1 MRWQNPWAWLGLLT
15 LVLPILIHLF
25 SRRRARVEPFPS
37 LRFLDV
43 SRLLPTRRTQLSDL
57 ALLLIRLGVLAAA
70 VAALA
75 QPLLRADQRAGAVDE
90 SLARVVVLD
99 TSALADTA
107 MADAAMAGDNEARA
121 PDATLVLSTNR
132 PAMALPGAVEWL
144 RTRPGRGEILVVSQF
159 AYGTLDSVDI
169 AGIPAD
175 FGLSLRRVPS
185 GPRDTTAR
193 DIAARDPGMGLRWD
207 TRAAVDIANAVRS
220 AVRAQGATALL
231 APPLDRAAR
240 VVVASPD
247 VDSLREWI
255 SSARV
260 LSEPWMGAV
269 VFDVRGDSTLALA
282 SPFAGSVT
290 DTTVA
295 APFVVVRRMSNGTPL
310 VIAASIP
317 GAGDGETARLLL
329 LSRAPAEHLATATLL
344 LAVSHSLAP
353 AGASAAVDDVGRVD
367 DEQLRRWERAPSARS
382 TPSTA
387 DTSTD
392 SGPSDG
398 RWVWLLVLAL
408 LAVETIVRRAS
419 SREGGEAPTGTSDAA
434 PRGTA

>member
-15 LVLPILIHLF
+15 LALPILIHLF

-43 SRLLPTRRTQLSDL
+43 SRLLPTRRTQISDL
-57 ALLLIRLGVLAAA
+57 PLLLIRLAVLAAA

-75 QPLLRADQRAGAVDE
+75 QPLLRAEQRTGAVDE

-99 TSALADTA
+99 TTALI
-107 MADAAMAGDNEARA
+107 DAAMASDSDARA
-121 PDATLVLSTNR
+121 PDATLVLSTSQ

-144 RTRPGRGEILVVSQF
+144 RTQPGRGEILVVSRF
-159 AYGTLDSVDI
+159 AYGTLDSVDL

-175 FGLSLRRVPS
+175 FGVSLRRVPS
-185 GPRDTTAR
+185 GARDTTAR
-193 DIAARDPGMGLRWD
+193 DIAARDPGMGARWD
-207 TRAAVDIANAVRS
+207 TRVDIDVADAVRS
-220 AVRAQGATALL
+220 AVRAQGANALL
-231 APPLDRAAR
+231 APPLDRKAR

-247 VDSLREWI
+247 ADSLRAWI

-260 LSEPWMGAV
+260 LSEPWMGDV

-282 SPFAGSVT
+282 SPLSGSVT
-290 DTTVA
+290 DTTVT
-295 APFVVVRRMSNGTPL
+295 APFVVARRMANGTPL

-317 GAGDGETARLLL
+317 GDGETARLLL
-329 LSRAPAEHLATATLL
+329 ISRAPAEHLATSALL
-344 LAVSHSLAP
+344 LAVSRALAP
-353 AGASAAVDDVGRVD
+353 AGASAAVDNVGRID

-387 DTSTD
+387 DASTD

-419 SREGGEAPTGTSDAA
+419 AREGGDAPSGTSDAA
-434 PRGTA
+434 AKGAA

>member
-15 LVLPILIHLF
+15 LALPILIHLF

-43 SRLLPTRRTQLSDL
+43 SRLLPTRRTQISDL
-57 ALLLIRLGVLAAA
+57 PLLLIRLAVLAAA

-75 QPLLRADQRAGAVDE
+75 QPLLRAEQRTGAVDE

-99 TSALADTA
+99 TTA
-107 MADAAMAGDNEARA
+107 PLDDAMAGDSDARA
-121 PDATLVLSTNR
+121 PDATLVLSTNQ

-144 RTRPGRGEILVVSQF
+144 RTQPGRGEILVVSRF
-159 AYGTLDSVDI
+159 AHGTLDSIDI

-175 FGLSLRRVPS
+175 FGVSLRRVS
-185 GPRDTTAR
+185 AVAQDSVGPDRDA
-193 DIAARDPGMGLRWD
+193 GLRWD
-207 TRAAVDIANAVRS
+207 TGVDIDVAEAVRS
-220 AVRAQGATALL
+220 VVRTQGANALL
-231 APPLDRAAR
+231 TPPADRAAR

-247 VDSLREWI
+247 ADSLRAWI

-260 LSEPWMGAV
+260 LSEPWMGDV
-269 VFDVRGDSTLALA
+269 VFDVRRDSTLALA
-282 SPFAGSVT
+282 SPLSGSVT

-317 GAGDGETARLLL
+317 GDGETARLLL
-329 LSRAPAEHLATATLL
+329 ISRAPAEHLATSALL
-344 LAVSHSLAP
+344 LAVSRALAP
-353 AGASAAVDDVGRVD
+353 AGPSAAVDDVGRLD

-382 TPSTA
+382 TPSTVDA
-387 DTSTD
+387 SAE

-408 LAVETIVRRAS
+408 LAAETILRRAS
-419 SREGGEAPTGTSDAA
+419 TRDGGEAATGTGDAA
-434 PRGTA
+434 PRGTTS